1 MNEVLKAIQERRSI
15 RKFKPDMVPCQLVD
29 EIITAGLYAAS
40 GMGRQ
45 NTKIIAITDKS
56 IRDKFSD
63 MNRAIGGWKEGFDPF
78 YGAPVVLLVIADK
91 SEGKELLTAAWLWA
105 TSCWQH
111 MTLVLAV
118 AGFIVPKRKWNPNWA
133 RNFCKNWVSKEAG
146 RELATVYLAIL
157 MGKSQRLH
165 PVKITVCIM

>member
-63 MNRAIGGWKEGFDPF
+63 MNRAIGGWKERFDPF
-78 YGAPVVLLVIADK
+78 YGAPVVLLDSPCQRGSGIRIGPGTSAK
-91 SEGKELLTAAWLWA
+91 TGYRRKLGGNWPLCTWL
-105 TSCWQH
+105 S
-111 MTLVLAV
+111 
-118 AGFIVPKRKWNPNWA
+118 
-133 RNFCKNWVSKEAG
+133 
-146 RELATVYLAIL
+146 
-157 MGKSQRLH
+157 
-165 PVKITVCIM
+165 